1 MNNQEPKKTYFY
13 ANTLE
18 FNLPTEFIT
27 SRNERYIHVINCRCL
42 YQGYLVGDAELHAS
56 FVQRNNYFDSFIT
69 FTNTYLTQYKKYE
82 FVGTNPYVKV
92 WFTDMD
98 GNKIDVEKF
107 KLELML
113 EY

>member
-1 MNNQEPKKTYFY
+1 MEQQPKKTYFY

-18 FNLPTEFIT
+18 FNLPTEFIV
-27 SRNERYIHVINCRCL
+27 SRNKRYIHVINCRCL
-42 YQGYLVGDAELHAS
+42 YEDCLVGDAELHAS
-56 FVQRNNYFDSFIT
+56 FVQRNNYFDGFIT
-69 FTNTYLTQYKKYE
+69 YTNTYLVKYKKYE
-82 FVGTNPYVKV
+82 FTGTNPYVRV

-98 GNKIDVEKF
+98 GNKIDVDKF